1 MGASKKFDNGVCV
14 CVCVFVFVCVF
25 VCVCGGGGLGGWVE
39 GLKNSHVNG
48 GVRHNLGE
56 GGGFIYKW
64 GDIPI

>member
-14 CVCVFVFVCVF
+14 CVCACVCVS
-25 VCVCGGGGLGGWVE
+25 VCGGGGGWGVE
-39 GLKNSHVNG
+39 CLKNSDVNG

>member
-14 CVCVFVFVCVF
+14 CVCV
-25 VCVCGGGGLGGWVE
+25 CVCARACVSACVAGGVGVE
-39 GLKNSHVNG
+39 CLKNSHVNG

-56 GGGFIYKW
+56 GGGYIYKW

>member
-14 CVCVFVFVCVF
+14 CVCLCVCVG
-25 VCVCGGGGLGGWVE
+25 VGGWGGWVE

>member
-14 CVCVFVFVCVF
+14 CVCVCV
-25 VCVCGGGGLGGWVE
+25 GGGGLGGWVE